1 MLEKEK
7 FKLKPDALSKMENLK
22 LLQLNYVKDF
32 VWHLNFPEELRWLC
46 MRGFPLKSIPS
57 EIPIEKMENVVVL
70 DMSYSKLESFDMS
83 FIPLEGRKLV
93 STIKNLLQL
102 LIFFNV

>member
-1 MLEKEK
+1 MRMLEKEK

-22 LLQLNYVKDF
+22 LLQLNYMKDF
-32 VWHLNFPEELRWLC
+32 LWHLNFPEELRWLC

-57 EIPIEKMENVVVL
+57 EIPMENVVVL
-70 DMSYSKLESFDMS
+70 DMSYSKLESFDLS
-83 FIPLEGRKLV
+83 EGRELV
-93 STIKNLLQL
+93 STRRNILQL